1 MILIIIG
8 SIKHIIDIVK
18 ACIFI
23 YLFHCVSSLVIMS
36 CIYTTICI
44 SLLCQMFIYFKQL
57 KQRQIRISRQL

>member
-23 YLFHCVSSLVIMS
+23 YLFHCVRIQVPMQPALTMNIYCLSLM
-36 CIYTTICI
+36 T
-44 SLLCQMFIYFKQL
+44 L
-57 KQRQIRISRQL
+57 KRQNKNC